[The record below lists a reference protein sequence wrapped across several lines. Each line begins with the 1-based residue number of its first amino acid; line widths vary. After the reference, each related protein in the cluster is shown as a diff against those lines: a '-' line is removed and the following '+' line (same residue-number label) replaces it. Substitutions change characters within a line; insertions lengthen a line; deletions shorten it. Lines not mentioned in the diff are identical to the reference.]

1 VACGKRSQGP
11 ERLCGVQHRF
21 IDCAIS
27 CGCWGI
33 SNLTSGIVA
42 NQKRVWQT
50 YRSTCQS
57 AALDDE
63 QHSGGVSK
71 DACVHQ
77 LFEAQVKRT
86 PNAIAVVLGDEQLT
100 YWALNQPA
108 PAIICNNW
116 ESLQKS
122 W

>member
-1 VACGKRSQGP
+1 M
-11 ERLCGVQHRF
+11 
-21 IDCAIS
+21 
-27 CGCWGI
+27 
-33 SNLTSGIVA
+33 
-42 NQKRVWQT
+42 
-50 YRSTCQS
+50 
-57 AALDDE
+57 E

-100 YWALNQPA
+100 YWALNQRA
-108 PAIICNNW
+108 NQLAIICNNW

-122 W
+122 WWVSVERSRDGGGRAGHSLKAGGAYVLLILSIERATSLCLPILRCLS